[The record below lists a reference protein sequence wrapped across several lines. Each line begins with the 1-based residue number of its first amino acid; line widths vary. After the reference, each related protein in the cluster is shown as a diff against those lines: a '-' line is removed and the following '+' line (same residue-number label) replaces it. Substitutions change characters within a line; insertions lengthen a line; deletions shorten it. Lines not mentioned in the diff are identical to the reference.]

1 MKQGEL
7 LMTGFKQLLEKQN
20 AEIEQLQNKNDIWK
34 TKYEKLVYHL
44 TVKK

>member
-20 AEIEQLQNKNDIWK
+20 NEIEQLQNKNDIWK
-34 TKYEKLVYHL
+34 TKYEKLVYQMFNC
-44 TVKK
+44 